1 MRRSICYCEPTYALA
16 GQINTWSFIYT
27 ISSPLSK
34 GTLLK
39 FDLFSDQETDWQIPN
54 TSPTATSNSIY
65 ALLDKGK
72 PFFPKEITVK
82 GRNNPQYEF
91 VLPENL
97 DVGAT
102 ITIVLGAPKG
112 KERTVKN
119 GNKAQTTTQRR
130 KSFYLYVDSSKKGQY
145 SDPEVFTLDVRGNSL
160 KNIKIIVPSFVVKN
174 KRFDVIARFED
185 EYGNLTNN
193 APENTLIELTY
204 ENIRENLNW
213 KLFVP
218 ETGFISLPNLYFNE
232 PGMYTITLTNLL
244 NKEAFNSPPICC
256 FNDSKN
262 LLFWGRVR
270 GLLNRSKEGE
280 NIENYIRNVRDEI
293 ADNFYV
299 SSPFENIEET
309 SGELWKHYMQNI
321 AEFEEANRFTTF
333 LGFQWAGVPK
343 EEGAR
348 QIIFAKDNKQL
359 IRKKDAKGNTLKKLY
374 KNFSPKEIISI
385 PILTM
390 SEEFEF
396 NFENFDPEVER
407 VVEIYNSWGS
417 SECSEKEGNTFPVN
431 QKKPSKDAID
441 GSIIKALNKNNR
453 FGFVA
458 GGYDDK
464 GFFAEFLQNSHKQY
478 NEGLTGILASE
489 LNRTTLFESLYQ
501 RACYATSGE
510 KIIVGYEIAGFIMG
524 SEVSTLDK
532 PGLLVNRHINVFAAG
547 TQPITKIEIIRNGK
561 VLYSHIPKEKNRYQ
575 QFTYDDM
582 ESLESILIDN
592 KDKKPPFVYY
602 YVRVLQEDGHVAW
615 ASPVWID
622 YFYLSPAERKA
633 RRMVK
638 PIKQMSAIDSFKDD
652 EDFDIPSEELDEEED
667 DFDNIDDSEL
677 DDEE

>member
-39 FDLFSDQETDWQIPN
+39 FDLFSDQESDWQIPN
-54 TSPTATSNSIY
+54 SSSTATSNSIY
-65 ALLDKGK
+65 ALLEKGK
-72 PFFPKEITVK
+72 AFYPKEIFIK
-82 GRNNPQYEF
+82 GRATPQYEF
-91 VLPENL
+91 VLPENVE
-97 DVGAT
+97 VGAT

-112 KERTVKN
+112 KERSSKN
-119 GNKAQTTTQRR
+119 GNKSQTITQRR
-130 KSFYLYVDSSKKGQY
+130 KNFYLYVDSSKKGQY
-145 SDPEVFTLDVRGNSL
+145 NDPEVFSMDIRGNVL
-160 KNIKIIVPSFVVKN
+160 TNIKIIVPSYVVKN
-174 KRFDVIARFED
+174 KRFDVTARFED

-193 APENTLIELTY
+193 APEDTLIELTH

-244 NKEAFNSPPICC
+244 NNNFYTSPPICC

-262 LLFWGRVR
+262 FLFWGPIR
-270 GLLNRSKEGE
+270 GLSSKTKDAE
-280 NIENYIRNVRDEI
+280 NLENYIRNVRDER
-293 ADNFYV
+293 ADNFYIA
-299 SSPFENIEET
+299 SPFENSEET
-309 SGELWKHYMQNI
+309 SGDLWKHYMQNI
-321 AEFEEANRFTTF
+321 AEFEETNRFATL
-333 LGFQWAGVPK
+333 LGFQWSGIPK

-390 SEEFEF
+390 AEGYEF

-417 SECSEKEGNTFPVN
+417 SECSEKEGNIFPTN
-431 QKKPSKDAID
+431 QKKGSKEAVD
-441 GSIIKALNKNNR
+441 GSIQKALNKNHR

-464 GFFAEFLQNSHKQY
+464 GFFADLFQKGQKPY
-478 NEGLTGILASE
+478 TEGITGILAPE
-489 LNRTTLFESLYQ
+489 LNRTSLFEALYN

-510 KIIVGYEIAGFIMG
+510 RIILGYDIAGNVMG
-524 SEVSTLDK
+524 SEISTLDK

-547 TQPITKIEIIRNGK
+547 TKPIKKVEIIRNGK
-561 VLYSHIPKEKNRYQ
+561 VMHTHIPQDTGKYL
-575 QFTYDDM
+575 QFTFDDM
-582 ESLESILIDN
+582 EALESIMIDN
-592 KDKKPPFVYY
+592 KDKKPPFIYY
-602 YVRVLQEDGHVAW
+602 YLRLTQEDGHIAW
-615 ASPVWID
+615 ASPIWID

-633 RRMVK
+633 RRLVK

-652 EDFDIPSEELDEEED
+652 EDFDIPAEEIEED
-667 DFDNIDDSEL
+667 DDFSDIEDDTEL
-677 DDEE
+677 EDE